1 MNWDGVRVLL
11 PLGLFFFGLTQAW
24 LSPDRGADLFARQ
37 SFYVIL
43 ALFLAWVWAAADF
56 LRERREGLYRIG
68 AQDRD
73 VLFMASALT
82 AVIFLSVEVG
92 FKTLSDETNLLSVSQ
107 SMLNEGTA
115 FNLLQGKFYFGN
127 LNVQEV
133 GIPTRPLLFPFLTSL
148 LHRVLGFRPLL
159 NPFLLNG
166 ILLWTGLM
174 LLGLWAKRRSGSRW
188 TALAAMLLVLAQ
200 PILSISA
207 TSAGFDLLST
217 LLYFGLLA
225 LARELW
231 LRPSDALFRWFWLTL
246 LLFCQVRYESVL
258 HAGLMGVILVASK
271 RLGRA
276 EYSRHRELLAWT
288 PLFLLPWILQRA
300 VTAGQWETDPGVA
313 PFALSHLVLHF
324 GEWLKLHSSW
334 NSTLP
339 YALTLHWAALG
350 LALYGVANWLQTRN
364 QSSGT
369 RSGEHSSSLRGWRV
383 LVALTFVST
392 QAVFLAHHMGTPAHP
407 TQARF
412 FLTWAVGM
420 SLLPL
425 FFHFRFPRLFGP
437 GPLLALS
444 ALGFVLHHP
453 TAIEGR
459 FIDQLYLI
467 RETRFVLSELDR
479 LGGPKGIVV
488 TDRPGQYAALGY
500 GSADFSRL
508 NREREL
514 YLTELKRGLFPAIF
528 VIQKVTYA
536 NEQPVPGQVLD
547 PNFKTEILAETQ
559 ATETERIR
567 LLKIVP

>member
-1 MNWDGVRVLL
+1 MIQGVVRVFF
-11 PLGLFFFGLTQAW
+11 PLGLFFYGLAQAW
-24 LSPDRGADLFARQ
+24 LSPDRGADLFARD

-43 ALFLAWVWAAADF
+43 ALFLAWAWAAVDF
-56 LRERREGLYRIG
+56 LSERREGLRG
-68 AQDRD
+68 VFLKDRD
-73 VLFMASALT
+73 VFFMATVLT

-92 FKTLSDETNLLSVSQ
+92 FKTLSDETNLLAVSQ
-107 SMLNEGTA
+107 SMLNEGTV

-166 ILLWTGLM
+166 ILLWTGLT
-174 LLGLWAKRRSGSRW
+174 LLGLWSKRRSGSRW
-188 TALAAMLLVLAQ
+188 TAFAAMLLVLAQ

-207 TSAGFDLLST
+207 TSGGFDLLST
-217 LLYFGLLA
+217 LLYFGVLA

-231 LRPSDALFRWFWLTL
+231 VRPSDALFRWFWLTL
-246 LLFCQVRYESVL
+246 ILFCQVRYESVV
-258 HAGLMGVILVASK
+258 HAGLMVGVLVWAK
-271 RLGRA
+271 RLGRLEFA
-276 EYSRHRELLAWT
+276 RHRELLAWT

-300 VTAGQWETDPGVA
+300 VTAGQWETDPGVE
-313 PFALSHLVLHF
+313 PFAFGHLARHF
-324 GEWLKLHSSW
+324 GEWLRLHSAW

-339 YALTLHWAALG
+339 YALTLHWATVGLG
-350 LALYGVANWLQTRN
+350 LYWALDWLKARSRN
-364 QSSGT
+364 QGLRLAERPS
-369 RSGEHSSSLRGWRV
+369 ELRGWHV
-383 LVALTFVST
+383 LVVVTFLST
-392 QAVFLAHHMGTPAHP
+392 QALFLAHHMGAPGHP

-425 FFHFRFPRLFGP
+425 FFHFRFPQLFGQ

-444 ALGFVLHHP
+444 ALAFVLHHP

-467 RETRFVLSELDR
+467 RETRFVISELER
-479 LGGPKGIVV
+479 LGSPKGVVV

-508 NREREL
+508 NRDRDL
-514 YLTELKRGLFPAIF
+514 YLSELKRGLFQGIF
-528 VIQKVTYA
+528 VIQKVSYA
-536 NEQPVPGQVLD
+536 TEQPVPGQELD
-547 PNFKTEILAETQ
+547 PGFRTEVLAETQ
-559 ATETERIR
+559 ATESERIR